1 MEVSMISYM
10 DLIADSYRNSK
21 DMKTRMMFAFY
32 EQNLK
37 PRINSIIKNEFYGDG
52 IYYEAWID
60 LTDYFI
66 PDNYEMLRQID
77 FDQAA
82 ELCVKYMI
90 EQEQKY

>member
-1 MEVSMISYM
+1 MISHM
-10 DLIADSYRNSK
+10 DIIADSYRSSK
-21 DMKTRMMFAFY
+21 DMKTRQMFAYY

-37 PRINSIIKNEFYGDG
+37 PKINTIVEKQTNGKG

-66 PDNYEMLRQID
+66 PDNYKELRQLD

-90 EQEQKY
+90 EQEQKYYS

>member
-1 MEVSMISYM
+1 MISHM
-10 DLIADSYRNSK
+10 DIIADSYRSSK
-21 DMKTRMMFAFY
+21 DMKTRQMFAYY

-37 PRINSIIKNEFYGDG
+37 PKIEDIVREKTNGEG

-60 LTDYFI
+60 LTDYYI
-66 PDNYEMLRQID
+66 PEHYKELRQLD

-90 EQEQKY
+90 EQEKEYYS

>member
-1 MEVSMISYM
+1 M
-10 DLIADSYRNSK
+10 DIIAESYRNSK
-21 DMKTRMMFAFY
+21 DMKTRQMFAYY

-37 PRINSIIKNEFYGDG
+37 PRIDTIVDKQKPDG

-66 PDNYEMLRQID
+66 PDNYKELRQLD

-90 EQEQKY
+90 EQEQKYYS